1 MDGDLL
7 WRSPNGNWEVYESAP
22 RWPADMDDPY
32 SYLFKVEVSN
42 GWAAGDVICTV
53 GGNIIYDEFVLNSAP
68 KYVRD
73 RVESIL
79 MRRWKQEV
87 GNRPVDGYRFVVI
100 PARVNERGTRVWGDA
115 IPFTNRRDAFD
126 AADRMW
132 DAIPEDRREL
142 GDLITVGQ
150 TDRWSDDQRFS
161 YNHLYEY
168 SYEAH
173 PEFRQKTRSGKR
185 RTASAS
191 SRGGRPKAHA
201 KRKAPAKKSKGA
213 RI

>member
-7 WRSPNGNWEVYESAP
+7 WRSPNGNWKVYESAP

-68 KYVRD
+68 RYVRAK
-73 RVESIL
+73 SGL
-79 MRRWKQEV
+79 AKH
-87 GNRPVDGYRFVVI
+87 
-100 PARVNERGTRVWGDA
+100 ERE
-115 IPFTNRRDAFD
+115 DAFD
-126 AADRMW
+126 AADMMW

-173 PEFRQKTRSGKR
+173 PEFRQKTRSEKK

-191 SRGGRPKAHA
+191 SRGGRVKASA
-201 KRKAPAKKSKGA
+201 KRKTSVGKIRGG
-213 RI
+213 RR